1 MLTKR
6 TQNFLCN
13 LLINL
18 SKAES
23 SIQITRKILLNS
35 VNYSPN
41 HIFAYLSN
49 SNKITDIE
57 LHNYLVS
64 KNISVNIT
72 EVKLIILFYDKNL
85 DNELSYE
92 EFLNLINDKKIFD
105 DNFLIP
111 YNNAI
116 NDNIEY
122 LLEKILLKE
131 IELSRKILFYLKM
144 LHSRNDFEIHKVFH
158 YITNQNY
165 INKSHLEH
173 FLRENQFNF
182 LDSDLINITKRLDI
196 RKDGII
202 DIKELYSLFEF
213 PKSVKNNYNINLCT
227 ICKKLED
234 NSSIK
239 NKEHNFNLEKN
250 KNIFHRKQQKNIFKN
265 NRYKDNFEIK
275 SMYNYS
281 NNNFYNIKTSLNNKE
296 NISSSSKIERRLF
309 NSQPKIEKYNINNIN
324 KNNNAFSSRLN
335 NNFQKSE
342 IINNIKRIINLLRNT
357 KYNKFNSK
365 YDIYPQNN
373 LNPNIK
379 SYKITEIDFYINS
392 NQNFFEKFNNYL
404 KLITESEAEIEKE
417 KINFV
422 KNKEIPFT
430 LIYSFFDEDG
440 KGYITE
446 NELINAFFK
455 LKIIDDEN
463 CELFMNR
470 YDTLKNKKITKEEFF
485 DIIVPFNKTYRK
497 NFEEIII
504 NKYIEEN
511 YNINE
516 DMNIL
521 SNIKNL
527 INFIINKEKQIN
539 NYKINFID
547 KNYSLDIIEEIF
559 NLIDKDKKSFFSYE
573 DLNLYMKNYNI
584 TSDNYSIALLFIR
597 MDKKRKGKIE
607 LGDIMREL

>member
-13 LLINL
+13 LLMNL

-35 VNYSPN
+35 LNYSPN

-57 LHNYLVS
+57 LYNYLVS
-64 KNISVNIT
+64 KNISVNRI

-85 DNELSYE
+85 NNELSYE
-92 EFLNLINDKKIFD
+92 EFLNLINDKKILD

-111 YNNAI
+111 NNNAI

-122 LLEKILLKE
+122 LLEKILQKE
-131 IELSRKILFYLKM
+131 IELCRKFLFYLKL
-144 LHSRNDFEIHKVFH
+144 LHSRNNFEIHKVFH
-158 YITNQNY
+158 HITEINY
-165 INKSHLEH
+165 INKFHLEK
-173 FLRENQFNF
+173 FLRENQFDF
-182 LDSDLINITKRLDI
+182 LDSDLNNIMKRLDI
-196 RKDGII
+196 KKDGII
-202 DIKELYSLFEF
+202 DIKEFYSLFEF
-213 PKSVKNNYNINLCT
+213 PKSVKNNYNINFCS
-227 ICKKLED
+227 ICKKLEN
-234 NSSIK
+234 NSFINIK
-239 NKEHNFNLEKN
+239 KYNLNLENN
-250 KNIFHRKQQKNIFKN
+250 KNIFHIKQQKCTIKN
-265 NRYKDNFEIK
+265 NRYGDNFEIK
-275 SMYNYS
+275 SMSYNFS
-281 NNNFYNIKTSLNNKE
+281 NNNFHNIKNSLNNKE
-296 NISSSSKIERRLF
+296 NISSSSKFERRLF
-309 NSQPKIEKYNINNIN
+309 NSQPKLNDYDTNN
-324 KNNNAFSSRLN
+324 KNKNVSFTRLN
-335 NNFQKSE
+335 RNFKKSE
-342 IINNIKRIINLLRNT
+342 IINNIKSTINLLRNKKT
-357 KYNKFNSK
+357 NQLNSG

-392 NQNFFEKFNNYL
+392 NQNFFDKFNTLL
-404 KLITESEAEIEKE
+404 KLITQSEAEIEKE

-422 KNKEIPFT
+422 KNNEIPFD

-446 NELINAFFK
+446 KELLNSFFK

-470 YDTLKNKKITKEEFF
+470 YDVTKNKKITKEMFF

-497 NFEEIII
+497 NVEEIII
-504 NKYIEEN
+504 NKYIAEN
-511 YNINE
+511 YKINE

-521 SNIKNL
+521 SNIKNS
-527 INFIINKEKQIN
+527 IIFIINKEKQIN
-539 NYKINFID
+539 NFKINFID
-547 KNYSLDIIEEIF
+547 DNYSLDIVKEIF
-559 NLIDKDKKSFFSYE
+559 NLIDKDKKGFLSYE
-573 DLNLYMKNYNI
+573 DLNLYMKNYNLNY
-584 TSDNYSIALLFIR
+584 DNYSIALLFIR

-607 LGDIMREL
+607 LEDIINNK